1 MTDEKQY
8 KITTFGLEFVS
19 HDFPSFTDKRHPLYR
34 REIMV
39 AICYNP
45 FLEYG
50 TSYRDNVDP
59 SELKNGW
66 PEGVD
71 VIIKEYNTYVKTKN
85 SPFDTQDSFLIGGWK
100 IPQTNLIDIIPEPKF
115 GVKSVDTV
123 KIPNMMHTD
132 EYRTMNFNNWLITDQ
147 FDMILFRRGIWHLLG
162 VPKTEALPR

>member
-1 MTDEKQY
+1 MTDKQY

-19 HDFPSFTDKRHPLYR
+19 SDFPSFTDKRHPLHK

-59 SELKNGW
+59 SELKTGW

-85 SPFDTQDSFLIGGWK
+85 SPFEAQESFLLGGWVESS
-100 IPQTNLIDIIPEPKF
+100 TN
-115 GVKSVDTV
+115 
-123 KIPNMMHTD
+123 
-132 EYRTMNFNNWLITDQ
+132 
-147 FDMILFRRGIWHLLG
+147 
-162 VPKTEALPR
+162 